1 MQPERRPGMKTLIR
15 LSKLILP
22 LFPVMLLAIIFGSA
36 GYLCAIAIPA
46 GGAAAITYSFPVK
59 FLILIG
65 IARGVLHYL
74 EQYCNH
80 YIAFSILARIRNIV
94 FNKLRKLGPAKL
106 DSKDKGSLIS
116 LLTSDVELLEVF
128 YAHTVSPAA
137 IALVVTVIMLVFFF
151 HFHYL
156 LAISAFVSYFVIG
169 IFVPALVSKPAFK
182 SASLFRKKFASI
194 NSILLDNLRG
204 LEQSLLYSKGQ
215 DRLKEISDTSA
226 ELSQAKKSLAIN
238 EGINSAITGLLVTAA
253 SMAMLFTSLYL
264 YKKNIISFNAVILCT
279 TAQFSSFG
287 PVLALAALGTSL
299 SSTIA
304 SGKRVLSLLD
314 EDAVAENISGME
326 ETSFDGAEVKDL
338 SFSYKKKGENI
349 LSDIN
354 MTFPKNKILGIK
366 GKSGSGKS
374 TLIKLLMR
382 FWKND
387 QGKILISQKD
397 INLINTKDLR
407 DMESYVTQET
417 VLFHDTIENN
427 IRIAKLNATREEIIE
442 ACKKACIHDFI
453 MELPQGYET
462 MVSELG
468 DNFSGGERQRLSLA
482 RAFLHDA
489 DFILLDEPSSNLDS
503 YNEHM
508 IMEAVKKEADGKTV
522 IIVSHRDSTFE
533 YADTIWN
540 LTSGRQS

>member
-1 MQPERRPGMKTLIR
+1 MKTLIR